1 MKIKT
6 KILALFLI
14 TVFSLG
20 VAACTAQDNKKTFD
34 YQISHQEDYP
44 KNLLNVYQGTKGRP
58 DSYLLAIVFFKKNS
72 QSHKLENSIVDA
84 FESNKKIKTLYI
96 DITDGFP
103 DYLKSSLDTNW
114 IEQENSKNPFA
125 LIFYNGD
132 LRKPIYAAIFSNDK
146 IVEETKKDLLD
157 MSDLNKRVHEIDVAN
172 GYAEEPETKQF
183 SATKKLE
190 LPNYG
195 PLAF

>member
-1 MKIKT
+1 M
-6 KILALFLI
+6 
-14 TVFSLG
+14 
-20 VAACTAQDNKKTFD
+20 
-34 YQISHQEDYP
+34 
-44 KNLLNVYQGTKGRP
+44 LNVYQGTEGRS

-103 DYLKSSLDTNW
+103 DYLKSSLSSNW
-114 IEQENSKNPFA
+114 IEKENSKNPFA

-146 IVEETKKDLLD
+146 IVEETKEDLLD

-172 GYAEEPETKQF
+172 GYAEEPETK
-183 SATKKLE
+183 
-190 LPNYG
+190 
-195 PLAF
+195 